1 MEKYKDENFANA
13 RAVRNLFEKVIT
25 NQAARVANLEE
36 VNEEILTT
44 IILEDLTDEYDEKPL
59 ILLPEEPMEIEEEL
73 PPQKK
78 KKLKLPESGP
88 IIRR

>member
-1 MEKYKDENFANA
+1 M
-13 RAVRNLFEKVIT
+13 RNLFEKVIT

-59 ILLPEEPMEIEEEL
+59 ILLPEEPMEIEEEQ
-73 PPQKK
+73 PQKK
-78 KKLKLPESGP
+78 KRKIKLPESGP
-88 IIRR
+88 VIRR